1 MIRVLSSRI
10 ARTSSFIARKPS
22 SRTGR
27 IFSLLNRATVRSNAR
42 SKRRTTD
49 VGARAM
55 RRNVDERRTVTLR
68 RRDQMT
74 LEETALSISM
84 GGGFTIVGVVLGWWL
99 TTRETRR
106 ERRDRENAFKR
117 LIVAEVAGSLS
128 TYRIM
133 SWVVEM
139 MTITGSRP
147 DRRASRCLRKDHAMA
162 GSRHPLASIAS
173 RMARRK
179 RTPTTERTIERTRER
194 HDKGGRGHGFG
205 IAQTSRRDSR
215 NQRPRDAEEGVP
227 RPDHRTCA
235 TSREIESR

>member
-1 MIRVLSSRI
+1 
-10 ARTSSFIARKPS
+10 
-22 SRTGR
+22 
-27 IFSLLNRATVRSNAR
+27 
-42 SKRRTTD
+42 
-49 VGARAM
+49 
-55 RRNVDERRTVTLR
+55 
-68 RRDQMT
+68 MT

-147 DRRASRCLRKDHAMA
+147 EPRSVLDEIMTVPVSSMVYDAIARDPTVVPPDVFEKIMPWREAVTLSHRLRAAWLV
-162 GSRHPLASIAS
+162 GSEL
-173 RMARRK
+173 
-179 RTPTTERTIERTRER
+179 
-194 HDKGGRGHGFG
+194 
-205 IAQTSRRDSR
+205 
-215 NQRPRDAEEGVP
+215 QRPSARLSELVNDTTRAVEVTGLALLKHLGATQEIN
-227 RPDHRTCA
+227 DHGTLKK
-235 TSREIESR
+235 EFLDPIIELARQAAKSKADNSD